1 MEGFL
6 DYKQRPRDYVYAKVY
21 EALVEANLSLEMLRR
36 GLLQNA
42 ASKAF
47 LSVKSL
53 ISALVVSN
61 FAKLIEKKPEKEK
74 VWYETI
80 GYSAPTTGLIGV
92 AKDLKELGFEVE
104 TAVKTALLLHKFS
117 YNGFDPNFVD
127 YRDEREVREDVL
139 EVLEWVVNARKY
151 FKDVWD
157 ERLEKEREKLE
168 RGIAEEKV

>member
-1 MEGFL
+1 VEGFL

-53 ISALVVSN
+53 MSALVVSN
-61 FAKLIEKKPEKEK
+61 FAKLIEKKPEKER
-74 VWYETI
+74 VWYETA

-117 YNGFDPNFVD
+117 YNGYDPNFVD

-139 EVLEWVVNARKY
+139 EVLEWVANAGKY

-157 ERLEKEREKLE
+157 ERLEKEREELE